1 MAQTST
7 VMCTRIKP
15 NPRKSKTADIK
26 RARRN
31 ILERALQE
39 KGLMVR
45 MDGFLCTSYI
55 KRGDTPEWPL
65 ETVVRRM
72 CEIRYLYD
80 YTAYSVVYE
89 MLREREDAQY
99 LSKLDIQK
107 RAETIILNHL
117 PGKTWPAQWPWIAT
131 YASIVK
137 KSI

>member
-7 VMCTRIKP
+7 AMCPRVKP
-15 NPRKSKTADIK
+15 ISRKNKIADIK
-26 RARRN
+26 RTRRN

-39 KGLMVR
+39 KGLTVR

-55 KRGDTPEWPL
+55 KRGETPEWPL
-65 ETVVRRM
+65 EAVVQRM
-72 CEIRYLYD
+72 CEIRFLYD

-89 MLREREDAQY
+89 MLRERDDAQNAN
-99 LSKLDIQK
+99 KLDVQK

-117 PGKTWPAQWPWIAT
+117 HGKTWPAQWPWIAT